1 MDNSIENI
9 WKEGFLQDD
18 ALVAPKLND
27 LYNQKS
33 QHFVERFTRMYRNN
47 RIAILIGASVILI
60 ASILLGSPISGAIL
74 FGMFMG
80 LNYFSRQQAKVLE
93 AIPKGRTSYQYLKE
107 MHGSIERILQSYVSI
122 YRWFYP
128 TLLLVFFWGMWEV
141 SIGDFSFKDSVL
153 EALPDASLLF
163 GIPVL
168 PLTFVLAFCLAFG
181 IFAEPLFRGDVR
193 LVYGPV
199 LDKLEELIGDMEGLN
214 A

>member
-47 RIAILIGASVILI
+47 RIAILIGALVILI

-80 LNYFSRQQAKVLE
+80 LNYFSRQQAKILE

-107 MHGSIERILQSYVSI
+107 MHSSIERILQSYVSI

-141 SIGDFSFKDSVL
+141 NIGEFSFKETVL
-153 EALPDASLLF
+153 EALPDASLLL

-168 PLTFVLAFCLAFG
+168 PLTFVLAFCFAFG
-181 IFAEPLFRGDVR
+181 IFAEPLFRGDVS

-199 LDKLEELIGDMEGLN
+199 LDKLEELIEDMEGLT